1 MGNPG
6 MINDPPVSLS
16 LLCHFVLMGGTNG
29 FFASRSIGVAN
40 QEMKGSLE
48 PKLNAGTAGGLY

>member
-6 MINDPPVSLS
+6 MINDSPGSLS
-16 LLCHFVLMGGTNG
+16 LLCHFVLMSGTNG
-29 FFASRSIGVAN
+29 FFVSLSIGLAN

-48 PKLNAGTAGGLY
+48 PKPNAGTAGGF

>member
-6 MINDPPVSLS
+6 MINDLPGSLS
-16 LLCHFVLMGGTNG
+16 ILCHFVLMSGTNG
-29 FFASRSIGVAN
+29 FFASRSIGLAN

-48 PKLNAGTAGGLY
+48 PKPNAGTAGGF